1 LFTWGVLY
9 GLLSSVFEPVQTEV
23 QQEAWQA
30 AVAGNLHRAL
40 SPDELAQMVV
50 RGWITQG
57 TGEAEATKAGI
68 AQNDFATM
76 VANRRNPVS
85 PEEAAV
91 ALRRGLIAQSN
102 TDPLH
107 PGFLQA
113 IQRGN
118 LGDEWAPIIES
129 LAKSIP
135 SPADVLQAYLEGQI
149 TDEATARNLYKS
161 VGGADIEN
169 GVDWFT
175 LMFNTR
181 GSAPTP
187 NEAAVMAHRGIIPW
201 GDGTDASGVIE
212 GEGAISFR
220 QAFLEGP
227 WRNKWEKAWHDSAQ
241 YLPPPRTITA
251 LLKQGA
257 ITAARAS
264 ELLTQHGLAPDL
276 VAAYVS
282 AASITK
288 TTKAKELSEANVITL
303 LNDKLI
309 TVDQAVTFLEQLG
322 YPANEATALATTS
335 QAQVTISEL
344 KANVNRVGSY
354 YIGHKVDRANA
365 ADMLGRLGLDSASAT
380 AKLAAWDIERA
391 GNVAIL
397 TAAQIESA
405 WEYEILTETEAL
417 QELQIRG
424 YTPLD
429 AWTLLSIKAKQA
441 LPNKPGGG
449 PGLTT

>member
-1 LFTWGVLY
+1 
-9 GLLSSVFEPVQTEV
+9 
-23 QQEAWQA
+23 
-30 AVAGNLHRAL
+30 
-40 SPDELAQMVV
+40 
-50 RGWITQG
+50 
-57 TGEAEATKAGI
+57 
-68 AQNDFATM
+68 
-76 VANRRNPVS
+76 
-85 PEEAAV
+85 
-91 ALRRGLIAQSN
+91 
-102 TDPLH
+102 
-107 PGFLQA
+107 
-113 IQRGN
+113 
-118 LGDEWAPIIES
+118 
-129 LAKSIP
+129 
-135 SPADVLQAYLEGQI
+135 
-149 TDEATARNLYKS
+149 
-161 VGGADIEN
+161 
-169 GVDWFT
+169 
-175 LMFNTR
+175 
-181 GSAPTP
+181 
-187 NEAAVMAHRGIIPW
+187 
-201 GDGTDASGVIE
+201 
-212 GEGAISFR
+212 
-220 QAFLEGP
+220 
-227 WRNKWEKAWHDSAQ
+227 
-241 YLPPPRTITA
+241 
-251 LLKQGA
+251 
-257 ITAARAS
+257 
-264 ELLTQHGLAPDL
+264 L